1 MADVITRLKLES
13 GEYDS
18 KIKRAVTG
26 LQRMEDE
33 CRKVGGTL
41 AILEK
46 DQKEYVQSLGR
57 MQTVSTSVRGKIGE
71 LSSAYVELRAQ
82 YNRLTQEEKKGDF
95 GKALSASLDQ
105 LKTRI
110 GDSKKELNDINAEL
124 GNMGKASN
132 GTGGFVDALT
142 QKLTINFDALT
153 MLNKG
158 LGLASQAL
166 DVAKEAFFS
175 SEANVDAW
183 GRTIASNE
191 SLYRSFLTA
200 LNNSDISGFLGRIDQ
215 IIDAARKAYDELDR
229 LGTMSIP
236 MPFAV

>member
-46 DQKEYVQSLGR
+46 DQKQYVESLGR

-71 LSSAYVELRAQ
+71 LSSAYVELRSQ

-110 GDSKKELNDINAEL
+110 NDSKKELNDINAEL
-124 GNMGKASN
+124 GNILCS
-132 GTGGFVDALT
+132 
-142 QKLTINFDALT
+142 
-153 MLNKG
+153 
-158 LGLASQAL
+158 
-166 DVAKEAFFS
+166 
-175 SEANVDAW
+175 
-183 GRTIASNE
+183 
-191 SLYRSFLTA
+191 
-200 LNNSDISGFLGRIDQ
+200 
-215 IIDAARKAYDELDR
+215 
-229 LGTMSIP
+229 
-236 MPFAV
+236 